1 MVRNLVL
8 FLFTISIFSC
18 RKKNIEPTKSSAKKI
33 VSFEITISNQQYLAS
48 IDSLKKSI
56 NLTLPFGTAINQLS
70 PSISISSNSIITPA
84 SNVPQ
89 DFSKLV
95 IYKVTAEDGSSTNYS
110 VNIIFGLPKNSEK
123 KFNSGVLSIGNQEIK
138 INVDTVKRIF
148 SASVPFGTNV
158 SNLSPEI
165 DISSMATLNPVSG
178 SPQDFTSPVQYTITA
193 EDGSKVVY
201 TFIIE
206 INKPNS
212 ADLQKLSNSWENI
225 KGLNIQIKE
234 VDKNGIIWGRKYK
247 NEQTDVLVKYQN
259 GAGKV
264 VNISK
269 LQSKK
274 INDITEFNNSIWIGT
289 SNGLF
294 NIDGEDTLT
303 YNLSNLEI
311 ENNVKSFNSFEN
323 QLYCLT
329 TNSIFK
335 FENNK
340 WLKLVSNPT
349 EKLIDFVVVQDF
361 IYIITENS
369 ILEYNG
375 TFKKFTSTETYASFE
390 KIKIDS
396 KGIIWI
402 SNWWGMVK
410 FENDRF
416 IFYNSKSIKNFPD
429 TGLENFIID
438 KHDIIWMAW
447 GKHGVLT
454 FDNGSIINNFNTI
467 NSNII
472 SDNTDNIIL
481 KNNILY
487 VGCFKYLGENLP
499 RYAISKLRFQ

>member
-1 MVRNLVL
+1 
-8 FLFTISIFSC
+8 
-18 RKKNIEPTKSSAKKI
+18 
-33 VSFEITISNQQYLAS
+33 
-48 IDSLKKSI
+48 
-56 NLTLPFGTAINQLS
+56 
-70 PSISISSNSIITPA
+70 
-84 SNVPQ
+84 
-89 DFSKLV
+89 
-95 IYKVTAEDGSSTNYS
+95 
-110 VNIIFGLPKNSEK
+110 VNIIFGPPKNSEK
-123 KFNSGVLSIGNQEIK
+123 TVNSGVLSIGNQEIK

-148 SASVPFGTNV
+148 SASVPFGTNI

-165 DISSMATLNPVSG
+165 DISSKATLNPVSG

-193 EDGSKVVY
+193 EDGSKLVY

-206 INKPNS
+206 TNKPKS
-212 ADLQKLSNSWENI
+212 ADLQKLSNAWENI
-225 KGLNIQIKE
+225 TGLNLQINE

-247 NEQTDVLVKYQN
+247 NELTDDLVKYQN
-259 GAGKV
+259 GAEIF

-274 INDITEFNNSIWIGT
+274 INDIKEFNNSIWIGT
-289 SNGLF
+289 SNGLY
-294 NIDGEDTLT
+294 NIDGKDTLT

-340 WLKLVSNPT
+340 WLKLASNPK
-349 EKLIDFVVVQDF
+349 EKFIDFVVIKDF
-361 IYIITENS
+361 IYIVTGNS
-369 ILEYNG
+369 ILKYDG
-375 TFKKFTSTETYASFE
+375 TFRKFTSTETYTSFE

-416 IFYNSKSIKNFPD
+416 IVYNSNSIKDFPRA
-429 TGLENFIID
+429 GLMNFIID
-438 KHDIIWMAW
+438 RQDIIWMAW
-447 GKHGVLT
+447 GKHGVLA
-454 FDNGSIINNFNTI
+454 FDNGSIINNFETT

-472 SDNTDNIIL
+472 SDNADNIII
-481 KNNILY
+481 KNNNLY
-487 VGCFKYLGENLP
+487 VGCFKYLSENLP
-499 RYAISKLRFQ
+499 RYAISKLKIQ